1 MIEPWPSIASQPL
14 MDFRIFR
21 VRRDRKVS
29 PRTGEEHDFFVL
41 DCPDWVNVV
50 AITTDQRILLIEQYR
65 HGTNT
70 VELEIPGGV
79 MDPEDANPVA
89 TGVRELREETGYE
102 GVNARVIAQVSPN
115 PAFMSNT
122 CFTVLVE
129 GCQPKHPLEFDQAEE
144 ITTRLAPLTELAGLM
159 AAGRIR
165 HSLVLVALYH
175 YLGSWSLPPGRFENS
190 VQTTPG
196 GTLP

>member
-1 MIEPWPSIASQPL
+1 

-21 VRRDRKVS
+21 VRRDLKVS
-29 PRTGEEHDFFVL
+29 PRTGKEHDFFVL
-41 DCPDWVNVV
+41 DCPNWVNVV
-50 AITTDQRILLIEQYR
+50 AITTGQQILLIEQYR
-65 HGTNT
+65 HGSNA

-79 MDPEDANPVA
+79 MDSEDADPVA

-129 GCQPKHPLEFDQAEE
+129 GCQLKHPLEFDQTEE
-144 ITTRLAPLTELAGLM
+144 ITTRLAPLTELAGIM
-159 AAGRIR
+159 ATGRIR
-165 HSLVLVALYH
+165 HSLVLVALYQ
-175 YLGSWSLPPGRFENS
+175 YLDLCRRLP
-190 VQTTPG
+190 
-196 GTLP
+196 GTLNPR